1 MGRKELVLINLAPA
15 SSPCLLTGLFSL
27 SFSHL
32 PSRCAPSLQVEL
44 VLHFV
49 LVRRGGG
56 ASGPACWRRVK
67 SERKTRKSGYSTS
80 QDRKTLLCIF
90 LSSALP
96 CVLSSP
102 LLGVS
107 ARRFLFLH
115 ARSQQVLLRGHEQVS
130 RKSRREK
137 GRGVGRK
144 QQTRATAGDGA
155 PRAEATRRVKS
166 IGGLLTKIWVSGLRF
181 LLSAGPSP
189 SILLSR
195 LWLR

>member
-27 SFSHL
+27 SFSRL

-49 LVRRGGG
+49 LVVRRGGG

-107 ARRFLFLH
+107 ARRFLFLR
-115 ARSQQVLLRGHEQVS
+115 ARSAYANEAPARKTLRAPG
-130 RKSRREK
+130 RR
-137 GRGVGRK
+137 GRK
-144 QQTRATAGDGA
+144 ASNE
-155 PRAEATRRVKS
+155 P
-166 IGGLLTKIWVSGLRF
+166 L
-181 LLSAGPSP
+181 
-189 SILLSR
+189 
-195 LWLR
+195 

>member
-67 SERKTRKSGYSTS
+67 SEQNTRKSGYSTS

-107 ARRFLFLH
+107 ARRFLFLR

-130 RKSRREK
+130 RESRREK

-155 PRAEATRRVKS
+155 PRAEATRRVKL
-166 IGGLLTKIWVSGLRF
+166 IGGLLTNIWVSGLRF

-189 SILLSR
+189 SILLWR
-195 LWLR
+195 L

>member
-15 SSPCLLTGLFSL
+15 SSTCLLTGLL
-27 SFSHL
+27 ALVL

-49 LVRRGGG
+49 LVVRRGGG

-155 PRAEATRRVKS
+155 PRAEATRRVKL

>member
-1 MGRKELVLINLAPA
+1 MTSGSEAGAFSLPI
-15 SSPCLLTGLFSL
+15 SL

-32 PSRCAPSLQVEL
+32 A
-44 VLHFV
+44 VLLLCKWSSYCTSF
-49 LVRRGGG
+49 LCIGGG

-115 ARSQQVLLRGHEQVS
+115 ARSQQVRLRGHEQVS

>member
-15 SSPCLLTGLFSL
+15 ASSPCLLTGLL
-27 SFSHL
+27 ALVL

-49 LVRRGGG
+49 LVVRRGGG

-80 QDRKTLLCIF
+80 QDRKTLLYIF

-107 ARRFLFLH
+107 ARRFLFLR

-130 RKSRREK
+130 RESRREK
-137 GRGVGRK
+137 GRGVG
-144 QQTRATAGDGA
+144 
-155 PRAEATRRVKS
+155 
-166 IGGLLTKIWVSGLRF
+166 
-181 LLSAGPSP
+181 
-189 SILLSR
+189 
-195 LWLR
+195 

>member
-15 SSPCLLTGLFSL
+15 SSPCLLTGLL
-27 SFSHL
+27 ALVL

-49 LVRRGGG
+49 LVVRKGGG

-107 ARRFLFLH
+107 ARRFLFLR

-130 RKSRREK
+130 RESRREK

-155 PRAEATRRVKS
+155 PRAEATRRVKL
-166 IGGLLTKIWVSGLRF
+166 IGGLLTNIWVSGLRF

-189 SILLSR
+189 SILLWR
-195 LWLR
+195 L

>member
-15 SSPCLLTGLFSL
+15 SSPCLLTGLL
-27 SFSHL
+27 ALVL

-49 LVRRGGG
+49 LVVRRGGG

-107 ARRFLFLH
+107 ARRFLFLR

-130 RKSRREK
+130 RESRREK

-155 PRAEATRRVKS
+155 PRAEATRRVKL
-166 IGGLLTKIWVSGLRF
+166 IGGLLTNIWVSGLRF

>member
-1 MGRKELVLINLAPA
+1 M
-15 SSPCLLTGLFSL
+15 
-27 SFSHL
+27 
-32 PSRCAPSLQVEL
+32 
-44 VLHFV
+44 
-49 LVRRGGG
+49 
-56 ASGPACWRRVK
+56 
-67 SERKTRKSGYSTS
+67 
-80 QDRKTLLCIF
+80 LCIF

-107 ARRFLFLH
+107 ARRFLFLR

-130 RKSRREK
+130 RESRREK

-166 IGGLLTKIWVSGLRF
+166 IGGEASSAQGRPLCVIGAYQRAERIFAEVGYEADRFSALCQLEDWQSQVATARDCSGPYKGHPLLCAATGM
-181 LLSAGPSP
+181 P
-189 SILLSR
+189 
-195 LWLR
+195 LWAACY

>member
-15 SSPCLLTGLFSL
+15 SSPCLLTGLL
-27 SFSHL
+27 ALVL
-32 PSRCAPSLQVEL
+32 PSRCAPSLQGEP

-107 ARRFLFLH
+107 ARRFLFLR

-130 RKSRREK
+130 RESRREK

-155 PRAEATRRVKS
+155 PRAEATRRVKL
-166 IGGLLTKIWVSGLRF
+166 IGGLLTNIWVSGLRF

>member
-15 SSPCLLTGLFSL
+15 SSPCLLTGLL
-27 SFSHL
+27 ALVL

-49 LVRRGGG
+49 LVVRRGGG
-56 ASGPACWRRVK
+56 ASGPAWWRRVK

-107 ARRFLFLH
+107 ARRFLFLR

-130 RKSRREK
+130 RESRREK

-155 PRAEATRRVKS
+155 PRAEATRRVKL
-166 IGGLLTKIWVSGLRF
+166 IGGLLTNIWVSGLRF

>member
-1 MGRKELVLINLAPA
+1 MLINLAPA
-15 SSPCLLTGLFSL
+15 SSPCLLTGLL
-27 SFSHL
+27 ALVL

-49 LVRRGGG
+49 LVHRGGCFWTCLLETG
-56 ASGPACWRRVK
+56 QERTKNEKVRLFHK
-67 SERKTRKSGYSTS
+67 SSR
-80 QDRKTLLCIF
+80 TLLCIF

>member
-15 SSPCLLTGLFSL
+15 ASSPCLLTGLL
-27 SFSHL
+27 ALVL

-49 LVRRGGG
+49 LVVRRGGG
-56 ASGPACWRRVK
+56 ASGPACGRRVK

-107 ARRFLFLH
+107 ARRFLFLR

-130 RKSRREK
+130 RESRREK